1 MNEDDIVKMINEEQA
16 RVTARKKDIETKVH
30 AKNMEY
36 DELIANKDAV
46 AEEAKKILQQEGEI
60 REDEKIVQALATTC
74 NDLQTKLVEINNK
87 LSSGSVKDADEV
99 TKLTED
105 FKKM

>member
-1 MNEDDIVKMINEEQA
+1 MQKQKLYDSKYETFKSRYEEIKNMNEDDIVKMINEEQA
-16 RVTARKKDIETKVH
+16 RVTERKKDIETKVH

-60 REDEKIVQALATTC
+60 REDEKIV
-74 NDLQTKLVEINNK
+74 
-87 LSSGSVKDADEV
+87 
-99 TKLTED
+99 
-105 FKKM
+105 